1 MKPTVEELRQAL
13 AEAERL
19 RETNQDGCFLAKSL
33 LYQHARL
40 EHLEEVRR
48 RAERLVNFGQH
59 EHEHA
64 QLIRALDAARKAEE
78 RAQGSATE
86 IGLI

>member
-19 RETNQDGCFLAKSL
+19 RETNRDERFLAKSL

-40 EHLEEVRR
+40 EQLEEVRR
-48 RAERLVNFGQH
+48 RAERLVNLGQD

-64 QLIRALDAARKAEE
+64 QLIRALEAARKAEE
-78 RAQGSATE
+78 RAQGESGNF
-86 IGLI
+86 GLA

>member
-19 RETNQDGCFLAKSL
+19 RETNRDEHFLAKSL

-40 EHLEEVRR
+40 EQLEEVRR
-48 RAERLVNFGQH
+48 RAERLVNFGQD

-64 QLIRALDAARKAEE
+64 QLIRVLEAARKAEE
-78 RAQGSATE
+78 RAQGESGNF
-86 IGLI
+86 GLA